1 MFVSEMLQKL
11 SADGSAAPFVVT
23 LLGRS
28 AAAVSGIRRVLSVE
42 KKEIKLAVR
51 GGSVSVTGVGLMIAE
66 IGGGDVYIKGEIA
79 AVTAE

>member
-42 KKEIKLAVR
+42 EEEIKLAVR
-51 GGSVSVTGVGLMIAE
+51 DGSVTVTGVGLMIAE

-79 AVTAE
+79 AVSAE

>member
-1 MFVSEMLQKL
+1 MSEMLQKL

-42 KKEIKLAVR
+42 EEEIKLAVR

-66 IGGGDVYIKGEIA
+66 IGGGDVYINGEIA
-79 AVTAE
+79 AVAAE

>member
-1 MFVSEMLQKL
+1 MFVSQMLQKL
-11 SADGSAAPFVVT
+11 TADGSAAPFVVT

-28 AAAVSGIRRVLSVE
+28 AAAVSGIQRVLSVE
-42 KKEIKLAVR
+42 EEEIKLAVR

>member
-1 MFVSEMLQKL
+1 
-11 SADGSAAPFVVT
+11 
-23 LLGRS
+23 
-28 AAAVSGIRRVLSVE
+28 RVLSVGAE
-42 KKEIKLAVR
+42 EIKLAVR